1 MADSIVESGSS
12 SVSIQAP
19 TVSGHN
25 INPIPII
32 AAEIIQMDTSN
43 PPPRPPPDDSCAEP
57 EPKRK
62 KIESAVA
69 STSGI
74 NEKLELRLGGILCC
88 AVCLDLP
95 KTAMYQ
101 VGMSLHNFSAFYQV
115 DLAKDKFFLWFF
127 VLIIFCVILGRI
139 FRGFRSLFF
148 GRRSE
153 KTIFFCFVLSHR
165 YVMFMFRTTEKRNV
179 TNALQISVFLN
190 QKFHF
195 IFLSQN
201 FFYFITL
208 SLHGNATTHTLRNN
222 FLFCLLY
229 PTKVCCLPTRVEN
242 F

>member
-12 SVSIQAP
+12 SVSLQAP

-43 PPPRPPPDDSCAEP
+43 PPPRPPPDDASPEP

-62 KIESAVA
+62 KLDSSAVA

-101 VGMSLHNFSAFYQV
+101 VGISCNFFNFS
-115 DLAKDKFFLWFF
+115 FFLYFGLHK
-127 VLIIFCVILGRI
+127 VQIPVP
-139 FRGFRSLFF
+139 SLPM
-148 GRRSE
+148 S
-153 KTIFFCFVLSHR
+153 
-165 YVMFMFRTTEKRNV
+165 Y
-179 TNALQISVFLN
+179 
-190 QKFHF
+190 
-195 IFLSQN
+195 
-201 FFYFITL
+201 
-208 SLHGNATTHTLRNN
+208 
-222 FLFCLLY
+222 
-229 PTKVCCLPTRVEN
+229 RV
-242 F
+242 

>member
-12 SVSIQAP
+12 SVSLQAP

-43 PPPRPPPDDSCAEP
+43 PPPRPPPDDSICPEP

-101 VGMSLHNFSAFYQV
+101 VG
-115 DLAKDKFFLWFF
+115 
-127 VLIIFCVILGRI
+127 IC
-139 FRGFRSLFF
+139 
-148 GRRSE
+148 
-153 KTIFFCFVLSHR
+153 C
-165 YVMFMFRTTEKRNV
+165 
-179 TNALQISVFLN
+179 
-190 QKFHF
+190 
-195 IFLSQN
+195 N
-201 FFYFITL
+201 FFTF
-208 SLHGNATTHTLRNN
+208 
-222 FLFCLLY
+222 
-229 PTKVCCLPTRVEN
+229 
-242 F
+242 